1 MTGAKQAEQ
10 DDVVQPFQLADDIW
24 MPIVFLL
31 PIIIF
36 LAIFFLLLA
45 CSRDDYG
52 IDYFHRNNNRH
63 RDEAIPNGDFPH
75 ATTSV

>member
-36 LAIFFLLLA
+36 SVIFFFLMA
-45 CSRDDYG
+45 CSRFDYV
-52 IDYFHRNNNRH
+52 IDYFRGITNRH

>member
-63 RDEAIPNGDFPH
+63 RNEAIPNGDFPH